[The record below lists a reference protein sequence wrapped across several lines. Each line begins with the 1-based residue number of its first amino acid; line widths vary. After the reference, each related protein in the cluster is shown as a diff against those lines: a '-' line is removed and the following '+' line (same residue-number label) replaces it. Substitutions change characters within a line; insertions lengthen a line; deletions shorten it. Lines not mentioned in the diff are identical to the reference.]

1 MIYTIPQLI
10 DVMLDRIKNWLK
22 NKRFEI
28 IVVTAGVLMTILILT
43 GVVLKINQR
52 IDEQFAL
59 PYSLTIKHRE
69 NTLHLQQVKYNLVD
83 EVEKYIQSIAPSSCL
98 NALTI
103 VEACDE
109 YDIDIIFVLAQGQI
123 ESHYGTRGIAAKTNS
138 VFNVHSFDDVSADQ
152 INKSGKGYKHP
163 DFSVRPYLDLLQRKY
178 LVDGK
183 TERDMFS
190 NFVDSNGNR
199 YASADNYEQ
208 SLMNT
213 YLKISNKT
221 KLDSLQQEYRKYK
234 IITYK

>member
-1 MIYTIPQLI
+1 MIYTILQLI
-10 DVMLDRIKNWLK
+10 DVMLDKIKEYIKKWP
-22 NKRFEI
+22 EI
-28 IVVTAGVLMTILILT
+28 VIVLVEILIVIFLLS
-43 GVVLKINQR
+43 GIVLKINQR
-52 IDEQFAL
+52 IDERSLF
-59 PYSLTIKHRE
+59 PYSLTVKHQE
-69 NTLHLQQVKYNLVD
+69 NTLHLQQIKYNLVD
-83 EVEKYIQSIAPSSCL
+83 EVEKYIQYIAPSSCL
-98 NALTI
+98 NALTV

-109 YDIDIIFVLAQGQI
+109 YNIDIIFVLAQGQI

-138 VFNVHSFDDVSADQ
+138 VFNVHSFDGLSADQ
-152 INKSGKGYKHP
+152 INKSGKGYRHP

-190 NFVDSNGNR
+190 SFVDSSGNR
-199 YASADNYEQ
+199 YASDDNYEQ

-234 IITYK
+234 IITYL

>member
-1 MIYTIPQLI
+1 
-10 DVMLDRIKNWLK
+10 MLDKIKEYVK
-22 NKRFEI
+22 NKWSEI
-28 IVVTAGVLMTILILT
+28 AIVVAGILMIIIIFT
-43 GVVLKINQR
+43 GIALKINQQ
-52 IDEQFAL
+52 IDEQFTF
-59 PYSLTIKHRE
+59 PYSLTIKHQE
-69 NTLHLQQVKYNLVD
+69 NTLHLQQIKYNLVD
-83 EVEKYIQSIAPSSCL
+83 EVERYIQYIAPSSCL

-123 ESHYGTRGIAAKTNS
+123 ESHYGTRGIAVKTNS
-138 VFNVHSFDDVSADQ
+138 VFNVHSFDGLSADQ

-190 NFVDSNGNR
+190 SFVDSSGSR

-213 YLKISNKT
+213 YLKISNET

>member
-1 MIYTIPQLI
+1 
-10 DVMLDRIKNWLK
+10 MLDRIKEWLK
-22 NKRFEI
+22 NKWSEI
-28 IVVTAGVLMTILILT
+28 IVVAAGILMTIIILT
-43 GVVLKINQR
+43 GVILKINQQ
-52 IDEQFAL
+52 INEQFTF

-69 NTLHLQQVKYNLVD
+69 NTLHLQQVKYNLVE
-83 EVEKYIQSIAPSSCL
+83 EVEKYIQHIAPSSCL

-138 VFNVHSFDDVSADQ
+138 VFNVHSFDGVSADQ
-152 INKSGKGYKHP
+152 ILLSGKGYKHP
-163 DFSVRPYLDLLQRKY
+163 DFSVRPYLDLLQRRY
-178 LVDGK
+178 LVEGK

-190 NFVDSNGNR
+190 SFVDSSGNR

-208 SLMNT
+208 TLMNT
-213 YLKISNKT
+213 YLKISNET